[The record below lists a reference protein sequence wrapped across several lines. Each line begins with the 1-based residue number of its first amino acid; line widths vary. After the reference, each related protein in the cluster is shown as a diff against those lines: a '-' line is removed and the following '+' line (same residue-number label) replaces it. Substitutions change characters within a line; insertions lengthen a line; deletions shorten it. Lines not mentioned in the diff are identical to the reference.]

1 MTQYNGV
8 NVKLSYSQ
16 LVKLNLATKN
26 FEIWS
31 IMLMIKLIFGHEL
44 TLIDR
49 KVSDLRKAFAKTLKL
64 M

>member
-1 MTQYNGV
+1 
-8 NVKLSYSQ
+8 
-16 LVKLNLATKN
+16 
-26 FEIWS
+26 
-31 IMLMIKLIFGHEL
+31 MIKLIFGHEL